1 MNTLPLPEY
10 LSDLHFSL
18 GDKAL
23 ALLPV
28 SWEEGMYAV
37 DLEAPAGRWGLFVAL
52 DQERG
57 HHHDSQTVEEY
68 RDGRVYGHVR
78 GLRDPVGAPREFSD
92 TLRERVTKLVH
103 NLVRSRI
110 DKTYYQLD
118 ENNGKDEA
126 HIVAAMCREL
136 AALPPL
142 PEVGPFG
149 CQGICDALTAVV
161 RAHERGTM
169 NQQEAALVRGFLDE
183 YSEPPFRRHL
193 RDKTMPHAFVLLP
206 DVVPLPILDYLVA
219 RERAREREQLEEHT
233 GGGELTVESSVSVGR
248 LLDLQPAHLRP
259 IYNDVVVPSCD
270 TGELCFAMATTRSAD
285 PAEASEYAKRGLQL
299 SPMRAGSR
307 RFTETLGGGSP
318 RSRRR
323 RPRPSSM
330 RTYCRRS
337 CTSETPRT

>member
-1 MNTLPLPEY
+1 
-10 LSDLHFSL
+10 
-18 GDKAL
+18 
-23 ALLPV
+23 
-28 SWEEGMYAV
+28 
-37 DLEAPAGRWGLFVAL
+37 
-52 DQERG
+52 
-57 HHHDSQTVEEY
+57 
-68 RDGRVYGHVR
+68 
-78 GLRDPVGAPREFSD
+78 
-92 TLRERVTKLVH
+92 
-103 NLVRSRI
+103 
-110 DKTYYQLD
+110 
-118 ENNGKDEA
+118 
-126 HIVAAMCREL
+126 
-136 AALPPL
+136 
-142 PEVGPFG
+142 
-149 CQGICDALTAVV
+149 
-161 RAHERGTM
+161 M

-299 SPMRAGSR
+299 SPMHAGSR